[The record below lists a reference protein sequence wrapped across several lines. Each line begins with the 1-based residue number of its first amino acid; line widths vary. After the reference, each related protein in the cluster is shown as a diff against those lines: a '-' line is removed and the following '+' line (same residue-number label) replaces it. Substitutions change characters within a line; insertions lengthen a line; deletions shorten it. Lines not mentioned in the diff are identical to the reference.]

1 MKEIEKQINE
11 LKSYLKENLTTENVN
26 FGVEIDKKLDKLLE
40 ENKIQEEKLNKANE
54 TLLNLVKNTSFKPTE
69 EDKIQEEDKVLSVD
83 EALQNAINLVE
94 NKHK

>member
-11 LKSYLKENLTTENVN
+11 LKNYLKENLTTENVD

-40 ENKIQEEKLNKANE
+40 ENKIQEEKLSKANE

-69 EDKIQEEDKVLSVD
+69 EDKIQEEDKVLSID

>member
-69 EDKIQEEDKVLSVD
+69 KDKIQEEDKVLSID